1 MSALPS
7 MDITDFRN
15 NWTSMQERVRD
26 QQVIRITKHGK
37 DAFAVV
43 DIEYLQAVLE
53 TIEIM
58 SDPESHRLLLESL
71 DDIKHGRVVDHDEVK
86 RRLL

>member
-1 MSALPS
+1 MSAMSS
-7 MDITDFRN
+7 MDITEFRN
-15 NWTSMQERVRD
+15 NWTSMQDRVRD

-43 DIEYLQAVLE
+43 DIDYLQAVLE

-58 SDPESHRLLLESL
+58 SDPESFRMLLESL
-71 DDIKHGRVVDHDEVK
+71 NDIKNGRVVDHAEVK

>member
-1 MSALPS
+1 MTAMPS
-7 MDITDFRN
+7 MDITDFRK
-15 NWTSMQERVRD
+15 NWTSVQDRVRA

-43 DIEYLQAVLE
+43 DIDYLQAVLE

-71 DDIKHGRVVDHDEVK
+71 EDVKNGRVVDHDEVK

>member
-1 MSALPS
+1 MSAMPS
-7 MDITDFRN
+7 MDITDFRK
-15 NWTSMQERVRD
+15 NWTSVQDRVRA

-43 DIEYLQAVLE
+43 DIDYLQAVLE

-71 DDIKHGRVVDHDEVK
+71 EDVKNGRVIDHDEVK

>member
-1 MSALPS
+1 MTAMPS

-15 NWTSMQERVRD
+15 NWTSMQDRVRD

-43 DIEYLQAVLE
+43 DIDYLQAVLE

-71 DDIKHGRVVDHDEVK
+71 DDIKNGRVVDHDEVK